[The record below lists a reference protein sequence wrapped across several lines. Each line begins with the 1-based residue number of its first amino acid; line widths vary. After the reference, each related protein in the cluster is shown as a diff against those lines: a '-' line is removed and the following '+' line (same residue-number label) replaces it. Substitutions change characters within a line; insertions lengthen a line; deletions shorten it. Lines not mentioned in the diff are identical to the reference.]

1 MNDLFDFWGEWFPS
15 LIDGLKVSVE
25 VTAACLALGIPL
37 GLVLALGMQSKSAPW
52 RTLAI
57 VIVEIGRGAP
67 ALILLQ
73 FAYFGLPNAGLAL
86 SSFASATLAL
96 AWTTGAYTSEI
107 IRAGLEAVPH
117 GQKEAAAAIG
127 LNRWDQLRFV
137 ILPQGLRVSVPPL
150 FGFSILMLQA
160 SSLCF
165 AIALPELVSQAYVI
179 GSNTFR
185 YMSILVLAGLLYA
198 AICIPATIAVSALE
212 RRLGRHAD

>member
-1 MNDLFDFWGEWFPS
+1 MNDLLDFWGEYLPT
-15 LIDGLKVSVE
+15 LLDGLRLSVE

-37 GLVLALGMQSKSAPW
+37 GLLLALGVQSKRRSVRGSA
-52 RTLAI
+52 L

-86 SSFASATLAL
+86 SSFTSATLAL

-107 IRAGLEAVPH
+107 IRAGLDAVPF

-127 LNRWDQLRFV
+127 LSGLDALRYV
-137 ILPQGLRVSVPPL
+137 VLPQGLRVSIPPL
-150 FGFSILMLQA
+150 FSFSILMLQA

-185 YMSILVLAGLLYA
+185 YMSIFVLAGLLYA
-198 AICIPATIAVSALE
+198 VICIPATIAVSALE
-212 RRLGRHAD
+212 RRLGRHTV

>member
-1 MNDLFDFWGEWFPS
+1 MNDVLEFWGEWLPT
-15 LIDGLKVSVE
+15 LLDGLKLSLE
-25 VTAACLALGIPL
+25 VTAACLALGVPL
-37 GLVLALGMQSKSAPW
+37 GLALALGVQSKRRVVKVVS
-52 RTLAI
+52 LI
-57 VIVEIGRGAP
+57 IVEIGRGAP

-86 SSFASATLAL
+86 SSFTSASLAL

-107 IRAGLEAVPH
+107 IRGGIEAVPF

-127 LNRWDQLRFV
+127 LSGLDALRYV
-137 ILPQGLRVSVPPL
+137 ILPQGLRVAVPPL
-150 FGFSILMLQA
+150 FSFAILMLQA

-185 YMSILVLAGLLYA
+185 YMPIFLLAGLLYA
-198 AICIPATIAVSALE
+198 VICIPATIAVSALE
-212 RRLGRHAD
+212 RRLARHTV

>member
-1 MNDLFDFWGEWFPS
+1 MIDLLEFWWEWFPNLLSGLEVS
-15 LIDGLKVSVE
+15 LA
-25 VTAACLALGIPL
+25 VTAVCLVLGIPL
-37 GLVLALGMQSKSAPW
+37 GLFLALGVQSRNAMVRSVALV
-52 RTLAI
+52 T
-57 VIVEIGRGAP
+57 VEIGRGTP

-86 SSFASATLAL
+86 SSFASASLAL
-96 AWTTGAYTSEI
+96 AWCTGAYTSEI
-107 IRAGLEAVPH
+107 IRAGLDSVSH

-127 LNRWDQLRFV
+127 LTRLDALRYV
-137 ILPQGLRVSVPPL
+137 VLPQGLRVAVPPL

-185 YMSILVLAGLLYA
+185 YMAILLLAGLLYA
-198 AICIPATIAVSALE
+198 IICIPATIAVTALE
-212 RRLGRHAD
+212 RRLGQHTK